1 MNALFKALAVVA
13 LSVWAAV
20 NGPDPAGMDAPPS
33 AAFSVN
39 AVNPAANSPVGFT
52 GGSPRDGDSWFW
64 DFGDG
69 STSNSP
75 NPVHSYANPGG
86 YPVTLTV
93 TSSRGSATSSRILS
107 VTASETLRLMNSHP
121 FDITLTARDPRTG
134 TTGTGQVVSQN
145 DIYGTFSIPAIT
157 GNAGNP
163 EVIVKMVDASGIGQ
177 SYWVFYGAL
186 TDLTYTLSVR
196 EVATGMTKSYNDAR
210 VGSTVC
216 GSFDT
221 SGFGPASVGT
231 EPAVW
236 SGVTPIPTQASEDTL
251 TLISAHPFNITLS
264 ATDPRTGTTGQGQVI
279 SQNDIF
285 GIFSIPGITG
295 NAGNPE
301 VIVKMVDASG
311 IGQNYWVFY
320 AALTD
325 LNYTLAVKEAAT
337 GNTKSFNDARI
348 GTTVCGKFDT
358 SGFLSTP
365 ALTPTST
372 PQGPTATPTPTP
384 TPTRSSSITQVV
396 NVGVNSVTTF
406 TDSVSLN
413 SFTTI
418 HVGDSVKWVFPSR
431 DFHSTTSGVCTA
443 GGGYYDDGSCTPDGN
458 WDSGQLYLGQTFT
471 RQFLT
476 AGTYRYFCQV
486 HLSMMTGTV
495 QVDP

>member
-1 MNALFKALAVVA
+1 MTSLNALFKAFALVS
-13 LSVWAAV
+13 LSVLAAV
-20 NGPDPAGMDAPPS
+20 NVPDPAGKDAPMTS

-39 AVNPAANSPVGFT
+39 AVNPAANSPVAFT

-75 NPVHSYANPGG
+75 NPVHSFANPGE

-93 TSSRGSATSSRILS
+93 TSSGGRATSSRILS
-107 VTASETLRLMNSHP
+107 VTASDTLRLVSSHP
-121 FDITLTARDPRTG
+121 FDITLTAQDPRTG
-134 TTGTGQVVSQN
+134 TEGTGQVLSQN
-145 DIYGTFSIPAIT
+145 DIYGTFSIPTIT

-163 EVIVKMVDASGIGQ
+163 EVIIKMVDASSIGQ

-196 EVATGMTKSYNDAR
+196 EVATGITKSYNDAR

-216 GSFDT
+216 GKFDT
-221 SGFGPASVGT
+221 SGFGTGSVGI
-231 EPAVW
+231 EPAAW
-236 SGVTPIPTQASEDTL
+236 SGVTPVPTQASEDTL
-251 TLISAHPFNITLS
+251 TLVSAHPFNINLS
-264 ATDPRTGTTGQGQVI
+264 ATDPRTGTMGQGQVI
-279 SQNDIF
+279 AQNGIF
-285 GIFSIPGITG
+285 GIFSIPAITG

-325 LNYTLAVKEAAT
+325 LSYTLAVKEAAT
-337 GNTKSFNDARI
+337 GNTKSYNDARI

-358 SGFLSTP
+358 SGFLST
-365 ALTPTST
+365 SS
-372 PQGPTATPTPTP
+372 TPTPTP
-384 TPTRSSSITQVV
+384 PGPTVTPTPTPSSSSTRIV
-396 NVGVNSVTTF
+396 NVGVNGAIAF
-406 TDSVSLN
+406 TDTVSLN

-418 HVGDSVKWVFPSR
+418 HVGDSVKWVFQR
-431 DFHSTTSGVCTA
+431 DVHSTTSGVCTS
-443 GGGYYDDGSCTPDGN
+443 GGGYYDEGSCTPDGT
-458 WDSGQLYLGQTFT
+458 WDSGELPAGQTFT
-471 RQFLT
+471 HPFLT
-476 AGTYRYFCQV
+476 AGTYKYFCEV